1 MRAGCLVAALALAGC
16 ATAEAPS
23 PVELTVLGPPVDARV
38 TAMPMHYEVPVLAE
52 GEQSGGRIEQGWA
65 YLGRED
71 RAAKVQGSDEYLA
84 APCPLSENAEI
95 GMDAAL
101 DAIAQSAA
109 DSRVVI
115 VNESHHVTRHRDFSR
130 RVLERLRP
138 LGYTVFAA
146 ETFNNTHDGPD
157 PVDDHAGLAYPHMT
171 DGWYS
176 AEPVF
181 GRLVRS
187 AREAGY
193 RLAAYEHVGSH
204 DGVRE
209 EDWKA
214 RVAAREQAQADNLG
228 AILASMRP
236 DEKLLVHVGYSHA
249 DEREIEDEYSSIWM
263 AARLRRLTGIDPLT
277 IGQTICRGGGEE
289 TRLLRM
295 PSDGSAPFDFAID
308 HPVESFRYGRA
319 SWRFDGAY
327 AVPLP
332 LALRPDDEPLV
343 IEAFRAGEPFDAVPE
358 DRVYV
363 ESGENIRLAL
373 PAGRYTVR
381 AVRLTE
387 N

>member
-1 MRAGCLVAALALAGC
+1 MRAGWMLAATALAGC
-16 ATAEAPS
+16 GTTQA
-23 PVELTVLGPPVDARV
+23 PVELTVSGPPIDAQDLAV
-38 TAMPMHYEVPVLAE
+38 PMEYKVPVLAE

-65 YLGRED
+65 FLGRED
-71 RAAKVQGSDEYLA
+71 RAAEVPGSDEYLA
-84 APCPLSENAEI
+84 APCPLSENAQV
-95 GMDAAL
+95 GMEAAL
-101 DAIAQSAA
+101 DAIALSAK
-109 DSRVVI
+109 DTRIVI

-130 RVLERLRP
+130 RLLERLRP

-146 ETFNNTHDGPD
+146 ETFRNTDDGPD
-157 PVDDHAGLAYPHMT
+157 PVDNHAGLAYPHVS

-187 AREAGY
+187 AREAGF

-204 DGVRE
+204 DGVHK

-214 RVAAREQAQADNLG
+214 RIAAREQAQADNLG
-228 AILASMRP
+228 AVFASMTP

-249 DEREIEDEYSSIWM
+249 DERELEDEYSSIWM

-277 IGQTICRGGGEE
+277 IGQTICRGGGGE
-289 TRLLRM
+289 TRLLPM
-295 PSDGSAPFDFAID
+295 PADGSAPFDYAVD

-319 SWRFDGAY
+319 SWRFEGAY
-327 AVPLP
+327 AVPVP
-332 LALRPDDEPLV
+332 LALRPDEEPLV

-363 ESGENIRLAL
+363 EPGEDVRLAL